1 MSRKEYISFFISF
14 LLLVAVIF
22 LNWYS
27 FNRMRAYT
35 NRVEHTQEVITS
47 FQTLSNQLKSAQIY
61 SPTFEPLAPEYY
73 QHYNRESAG
82 IITQVYILKRLV
94 SDNPEQVRRVDSLFL
109 LVQKQLGALR
119 KKNTAEL
126 VQTESWRMKDLLQM
140 HVLINEG
147 IRHEENLL
155 TMRRSAQDESRRQTT
170 LFIILFSLIAF
181 GLIAWSIVSNLLL
194 ARKRQWLEGF
204 LQSVLNTT
212 LNGVI
217 TCKAVRNENK
227 IVDFEVEFANP
238 SAEKL
243 LGVQPQYIVGIRLRS
258 TTSFFGDQGVFDRY
272 AAVVETGVQDEFEM
286 LYERA
291 GLQRWFYVLLSK
303 INDGVTATFHNI
315 TDLKNYQQQLT
326 EKISQLEHSNR
337 ELEQYAYAASH
348 DLQEPL
354 RKIRTFASL
363 LQDQEYSQ
371 VSPKAQSHLVK
382 IMQSAERM
390 SELIKAL
397 LSFSSM
403 KKEEA
408 FVPTDL
414 NTIVNQVL
422 QDLDLLITQK
432 GATVHQENLPTVPA
446 IPLQMTQLFYNL
458 INNALKFSREGMAPE
473 IRISCRQL
481 SASELKLLQ
490 PVTQSDYY
498 EILVQDNGV
507 GFEPQFA
514 EQIFGLFK
522 RLGDVQGAAGSGIGL
537 ALCRK
542 VVENH
547 NGLIYAEGKTG
558 AGATFHIVLPLQ
570 QQKKTKEVLVLS
582 QTHE

>member
-570 QQKKTKEVLVLS
+570 QQKKTKEVLLLS